1 MQVEEIKIETP
12 LTRQFT
18 ITVPADDIE
27 GKVSERLA
35 ELGKTVKMPGFR
47 PGHVPANILRKQYGP
62 RIMGEVLERALSDS
76 SAEVMKEKDLRPAMQ
91 PQVKIENFDEGK
103 DLVYSITIEI
113 MPDIEPV
120 DFAKIKL
127 ENPVVA
133 LEDSMV
139 DEALERIAAEQKVF
153 EKTDEDRAS
162 VTEDALL
169 VDFTGRVD
177 GVEFPGGAAK
187 DFQLELDSQNFIPG
201 FIEQVVGAKPG
212 ENRKIK
218 VTFPTDYGAEDMAG
232 KDAEF
237 EIDVK
242 ELRVRKGIEINDE
255 LAKAAGLESL
265 DAMKDAIRERMGS
278 EYGSIS
284 RNRLKRSLLDQL
296 ADLANFEIP
305 ARMADHE
312 FAQIWQNIS
321 GEPLESPEQDHEGHD
336 HGDHEGHDHGD
347 QGAADQK
354 VDPAAQARFQEFLKE
369 SGKTVDELK
378 EEYRGIAARRVRL
391 GLLLTETGRENNIT
405 VADEELNRAV
415 VTEAQRFPGQEQ
427 QVVEFY
433 QKDPAAREQL
443 RAPLFEDKV
452 IDFVL
457 ELASVSDKSVTADEL
472 MAEPGESAGEDEGKP
487 KAKAKKKAAPKKA
500 APKKAAP
507 KKADAKKKAPAKKK
521 EAKK

>member
-18 ITVPADDIE
+18 ITVPAEDIE

-76 SAEVMKEKDLRPAMQ
+76 SAEVMKDKELRPAMQ

-284 RNRLKRSLLDQL
+284 RNRLKRSLL
-296 ADLANFEIP
+296 
-305 ARMADHE
+305 
-312 FAQIWQNIS
+312 
-321 GEPLESPEQDHEGHD
+321 
-336 HGDHEGHDHGD
+336 
-347 QGAADQK
+347 
-354 VDPAAQARFQEFLKE
+354 
-369 SGKTVDELK
+369 
-378 EEYRGIAARRVRL
+378 
-391 GLLLTETGRENNIT
+391 
-405 VADEELNRAV
+405 
-415 VTEAQRFPGQEQ
+415 
-427 QVVEFY
+427 
-433 QKDPAAREQL
+433 
-443 RAPLFEDKV
+443 
-452 IDFVL
+452 
-457 ELASVSDKSVTADEL
+457 
-472 MAEPGESAGEDEGKP
+472 
-487 KAKAKKKAAPKKA
+487 
-500 APKKAAP
+500 
-507 KKADAKKKAPAKKK
+507 
-521 EAKK
+521 

>member
-18 ITVPADDIE
+18 ITVPAEDIE

-76 SAEVMKEKDLRPAMQ
+76 SAEVMKDKELRPAMQ

-347 QGAADQK
+347 QGAGEAPK

-378 EEYRGIAARRVRL
+378 EEYRAIAARRVRL

-472 MAEPGESAGEDEGKP
+472 MEEPGESADKDAASDEGKT
-487 KAKAKKKAAPKKA
+487 KAKKKAAPKKA
-500 APKKAAP
+500 AAKKAAP
-507 KKADAKKKAPAKKK
+507 KKAPAKKK

>member
-218 VTFPTDYGAEDMAG
+218 VP
-232 KDAEF
+232 K
-237 EIDVK
+237 IW
-242 ELRVRKGIEINDE
+242 
-255 LAKAAGLESL
+255 
-265 DAMKDAIRERMGS
+265 
-278 EYGSIS
+278 
-284 RNRLKRSLLDQL
+284 
-296 ADLANFEIP
+296 P
-305 ARMADHE
+305 ARTLNLKSMLRNCG
-312 FAQIWQNIS
+312 FAKGSRSMMNWPRLQGWN
-321 GEPLESPEQDHEGHD
+321 PLMP
-336 HGDHEGHDHGD
+336 
-347 QGAADQK
+347 
-354 VDPAAQARFQEFLKE
+354 
-369 SGKTVDELK
+369 
-378 EEYRGIAARRVRL
+378 
-391 GLLLTETGRENNIT
+391 
-405 VADEELNRAV
+405 
-415 VTEAQRFPGQEQ
+415 
-427 QVVEFY
+427 
-433 QKDPAAREQL
+433 
-443 RAPLFEDKV
+443 
-452 IDFVL
+452 
-457 ELASVSDKSVTADEL
+457 
-472 MAEPGESAGEDEGKP
+472 
-487 KAKAKKKAAPKKA
+487 
-500 APKKAAP
+500 
-507 KKADAKKKAPAKKK
+507 
-521 EAKK
+521 